1 MDRETIKRNK
11 LRFFISPDIRK
22 NSLLRLIVVFT
33 ILFFV
38 LLWVTNLLLYLQIGF
53 SYDSVVEY
61 YRGSEANFRPP
72 KSYLG
77 MLEEAHFHFFSMA
90 VILVTLNHLIL
101 FTALENI
108 WKLLLIVS
116 SFLSALG
123 DIAGGWLIRYVSP
136 DFAYLKIASVLVL
149 QASLAALMII
159 VILYLYGARK
169 ASSL

>member
-1 MDRETIKRNK
+1 M
-11 LRFFISPDIRK
+11 
-22 NSLLRLIVVFT
+22 V
-33 ILFFV
+33 FFV
-38 LLWVTNLLLYLQIGF
+38 LLWLTNLLLYLQIGF

-101 FTALENI
+101 FTTLGYL

-116 SFLSALG
+116 SFVSALG

-136 DFAYLKIASVLVL
+136 DFAYLKIASVTVL
-149 QASLAALMII
+149 QISLAALMII
-159 VILYLYGARK
+159 IIWFLYGARK
-169 ASSL
+169 GSYQ